1 MIFKKGDKVLCVNDQ
16 FNFHGH
22 KCIDNRAFNMI
33 QKFPQ
38 RLEVYTVRNPH
49 KNGESIFLAEI
60 INPILFNA
68 RGRQMEEP
76 SWNNQRFVKLPKFNV
91 KDSRSDEKQAQ
102 LDLFLESEMRIF
114 EVSAEPI
121 I

>member
-1 MIFKKGDKVLCVNDQ
+1 MSTLRINFSPTKKGMFVRLSH
-16 FNFHGH
+16 HGH
-22 KCIDNRAFNMI
+22 KCIDNRTFNMI

-38 RLEVYTVRNPH
+38 RLEVYTVRNPY

-60 INPILFNA
+60 INPILCNA

-102 LDLFLESEMRIF
+102 LDL
-114 EVSAEPI
+114 AP
-121 I
+121 

>member
-1 MIFKKGDKVLCVNDQ
+1 
-16 FNFHGH
+16 
-22 KCIDNRAFNMI
+22 MI

-38 RLEVYTVRNPH
+38 RLEVYTVRNPY

-60 INPILFNA
+60 INPILCNA

-102 LDLFLESEMRIF
+102 LDL
-114 EVSAEPI
+114 AP
-121 I
+121 